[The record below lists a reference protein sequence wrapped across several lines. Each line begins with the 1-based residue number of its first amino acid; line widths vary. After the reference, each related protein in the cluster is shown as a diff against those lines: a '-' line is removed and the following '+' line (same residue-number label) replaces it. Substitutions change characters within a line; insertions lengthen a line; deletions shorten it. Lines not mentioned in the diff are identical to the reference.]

1 MTRRMYWD
9 AWMAVRPRGRVG
21 NGEDWRCD
29 GWRASTY
36 ADARAIGYTALRA
49 FHCAGGGST

>member
-1 MTRRMYWD
+1 MYWD